1 MSKRGAELLQAM
13 LLRNHRLAEQ
23 TASEHFPL
31 SSFELLQRWQ
41 LDRLTITFEDLYRQE
56 GYRHAVEFFV
66 SDLYG
71 GLDFRQ
77 RDREMDRVAPIMIR
91 FLPEKALVALAEAFE
106 LQALSLEYDVAMAEY
121 MAQEGIEELGMA
133 EYCRVYLACSDRAGR
148 ERQIEL
154 IRKLGRD
161 LKPLVNR
168 PVINALLRMLRGPA
182 HAAGF
187 GKLQEFLEN
196 GLASF
201 RELKDPDHFV
211 DTIFEREW
219 TAMERLFAGETDPFR
234 LLESGSRNALR
245 GSG

>member
-1 MSKRGAELLQAM
+1 MSKPGADLLRDM
-13 LLRNHRLAEQ
+13 LKRNHRLAVEIGGG
-23 TASEHFPL
+23 AFPL
-31 SSFELLQRWQ
+31 SHFETLQRWQ
-41 LDRLTITFEDLYRQE
+41 LDRLTVTFDDLYRHE

-77 RDREMDRVAPIMIR
+77 RDREMERVAPVMIR
-91 FLPEKALVALAEAFE
+91 FLPDKALVALAEAFE
-106 LQALSLEYDVAMAEY
+106 LQAISLEYDVAMARY
-121 MAQEGIEELGMA
+121 METAGIDQLSMPD
-133 EYCRVYLACSDRAGR
+133 YCRVYLAGSDRAGR
-148 ERQIEL
+148 ERQILL

-161 LKPLVNR
+161 LKSLVYK

-187 GKLQEFLEN
+187 GNLQEFLET

-201 RELKDPDHFV
+201 RELEDPNHFV

-219 TAMERLFAGETDPFR
+219 AAMERLFAGDPDPFR
-234 LLESGSRNALR
+234 LLENGN
-245 GSG
+245 